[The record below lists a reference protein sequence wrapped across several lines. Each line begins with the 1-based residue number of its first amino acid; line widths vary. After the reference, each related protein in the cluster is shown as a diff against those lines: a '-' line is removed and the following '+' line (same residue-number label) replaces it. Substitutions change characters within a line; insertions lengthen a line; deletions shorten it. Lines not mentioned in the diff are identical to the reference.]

1 MTGRSVL
8 RNESGI
14 ALVSALLVLL
24 LMSSLMVGFAAMA
37 TTDTRVR
44 AISGS
49 RTQAFYF
56 AHAGLEKLTADIGD
70 LFLVNSAPTG
80 AEIDALVGDPPDLPG
95 VTWIEGDG
103 DSGYRIEFDRDA
115 NGNPDPGPGN
125 ITSGPFQGFS
135 GQIVDFTLEVTAH
148 LVDGSEAQLRKTI
161 QTVAIPLFQFGMFS
175 EMDLSFFPGPS
186 FNFGG
191 RVHTN
196 GNLFLAA
203 DPGPVSFADPVTA
216 FKEIIRTELANGQS
230 TSASHSGNVR
240 VRTSSNAY
248 RMLDRDEGSLV
259 GGLGTAENE
268 PTWTNLST
276 GVYNYNIRN
285 WRTGA
290 KELVLPI
297 VTAGASVIDL
307 IRRPVANED
316 NSAPDVFAQ
325 RYFSMASL
333 RILLSDTAADITS
346 LPTVTAD
353 PPVELGAV
361 PPVGYN
367 VLDPD
372 TPPFALSP
380 GYDLVTGNGING
392 ARTPVGTPLLG
403 GFLKIEMQR
412 ADGTWQDVTLQIL
425 NHGIAGEQ
433 WSNPLAGGAG
443 PCAGLPDPSPDAIIR
458 LQRVRDDD
466 GACLT
471 GSPLATDYWPN
482 VLYDPREGIMRDGM
496 GNTTPPNFGGI
507 MHYIELD
514 TLNLKRWL
522 EGTLA
527 GDGAN
532 ALSVNGYVVYF
543 SDRRGNRNALNQET
557 GEYGFEDVVNTPS
570 GGVPNALL
578 DAGEDVNGNGL
589 VEVYGGTP
597 RPPAPLATMNDM
609 TAPYSG
615 AIAPNSPLDVTSA
628 ANGAPNGVN
637 DTEDQ
642 RVARA
647 NPAVFFRRALKVS
660 NGRAGNI
667 PMPGLTLVSENPV
680 YVNGTWNADPSVGFV
695 EPNAA
700 TAFIADAI
708 TVLSDLFSDRVSF
721 LYAHDLNPRN
731 GNLSYFRFAAMAGK
745 GLSFPKPVGTAN
757 DFGTDGGTHNFLRYI
772 EDWNGNTLRY
782 MGSLASMFY
791 SRQAVG
797 TYKCCS
803 DVYGP
808 PTRGYEFDID
818 FLEYGL
824 LPPRTPMF
832 RDINSTGFTQI
843 IRPQ

>member
-1 MTGRSVL
+1 MIRRSVS
-8 RNESGI
+8 RDESGI

-70 LFLVNSAPTG
+70 LFLVNSAASG
-80 AEIDALVGDPPDLPG
+80 AEIDALVGDPPEFPG
-95 VTWIEGDG
+95 VTWVEGDG
-103 DSGYRIEFDRDA
+103 DSGYRITFARDA
-115 NGNPDPGPGN
+115 NDNPSPKTGVIN
-125 ITSGPFQGFS
+125 SGAFQGFS
-135 GQIVDFTLEVTAH
+135 GQIVNFTLDVTAH
-148 LVDGSEAQLRKTI
+148 LSDGSEAQLQKTI

-186 FNFGG
+186 FSFGG

-203 DPGPVSFADPVTA
+203 DPGPVSFSDPVTA
-216 FKEIIRTELANGQS
+216 VKEVIRSELANGQS
-230 TSASHSGNVR
+230 TAASHSGNVR
-240 VRTSSNAY
+240 VRTTPNAY

-259 GGLGTAENE
+259 GGLLTAENE

-285 WRTGA
+285 GRTGA
-290 KELVLPI
+290 KELELPI

-307 IRRPVANED
+307 IRRPVPNED
-316 NSAPDVFAQ
+316 NNAPDVLAQ

-333 RILLSDTAADITS
+333 RILLSDTAADITN

-353 PPVELGAV
+353 PPVELGAL
-361 PPVGYN
+361 PPAGYD

-380 GYDLVTGNGING
+380 GAGVNG
-392 ARTPVGTPLLG
+392 ARTPAGTPLLG

-412 ADGTWQDVTLQIL
+412 ADGTWQDVTLEIL
-425 NHGIAGEQ
+425 NYGIAGEQ
-433 WSNPLAGGAG
+433 WRDPLAGGGG
-443 PCAGLPDPSPDAIIR
+443 PCAGAALEASPNAILR
-458 LQRVRDDD
+458 LQRARDNDLL
-466 GACLT
+466 CLN
-471 GSPLATDYWPN
+471 GSVVATDYWPN
-482 VLYDPREGIMRDGM
+482 TLYDPREGLMRDGA
-496 GNTTPPNFGGI
+496 GDTTPPNYGGV

-514 TLNLKRWL
+514 TANLKAWL
-522 EGTLA
+522 EGGLA
-527 GDGAN
+527 GSSGPN

-543 SDRRGNRNALNQET
+543 SDRRGNRNPLDQET

-570 GGVPNALL
+570 GGVPNGVNGGTP
-578 DAGEDVNGNGL
+578 DPGEDVNGNGTL
-589 VEVYGGTP
+589 ETYGGTP
-597 RPPAPLATMNDM
+597 RLAAGM
-609 TAPYSG
+609 TAPYSA
-615 AIAPNSPLDVTSA
+615 AIRPQDRIDADND
-628 ANGAPNGVN
+628 NFN
-637 DTEDQ
+637 DTLDQ
-642 RVARA
+642 QIARA

-660 NGRAGNI
+660 NGRAGNV

-680 YVNGTWNADPSVGFV
+680 YINGTWNADPSVGFV
-695 EPNAA
+695 EPNSA
-700 TAFIADAI
+700 TAFIADAV
-708 TVLSDLFSDRVSF
+708 TLLSDVFSDRMSF
-721 LYAHDLNPRN
+721 LYAHNLNPRN
-731 GNLSYFRFAAMAGK
+731 GNLTYYRFAAMAGK
-745 GLSFPKPVGTAN
+745 GLSFPRPAGTNA

-782 MGSLASMFY
+782 RGSLASMFY

-797 TYKCCS
+797 TYKCCA

-808 PTRGYEFDID
+808 PTRGYEFDLD
-818 FLEYGL
+818 FLKYGL

-832 RDINSTGFTQI
+832 RDVNSTGFTQI

>member
-24 LMSSLMVGFAAMA
+24 LMSSLMVGFVAMA

-70 LFLVNSAPTG
+70 LFIVNASPTG
-80 AEIDALVGDPPDLPG
+80 AEIDALVGDPPDFPQPVYPG

-115 NGNPDPGPGN
+115 DGNPLPGPGN

-135 GQIVDFTLEVTAH
+135 GQIVDFRLEVTAH
-148 LVDGSEAQLRKTI
+148 LDDGSEAQLRKTI

-203 DPGPVSFADPVTA
+203 DPGPVSFSDPVTA
-216 FKEIIRTELANGQS
+216 FKEVIRTELANGQS

-240 VRTSSNAY
+240 VRTSTNAY

-290 KELVLPI
+290 KKLVLPI
-297 VTAGASVIDL
+297 VTEGASVIDL
-307 IRRPVANED
+307 IRRPVPNED
-316 NSAPDVFAQ
+316 TSAPAVLAQ

-333 RILLSDTAADITS
+333 RILLSDDPNDITS

-353 PPVELGAV
+353 PPVELGAA
-361 PPVGYN
+361 PPLGYN

-372 TPPFALSP
+372 TPPFALSQ
-380 GYDLVTGNGING
+380 GSGVNG

-403 GFLKIEMQR
+403 GFLKIDMQR
-412 ADGTWQDVTLQIL
+412 ADGTWQDVTLEIL

-433 WSNPLAGGAG
+433 WRDPLLGGSG
-443 PCAGLPDPSPDAIIR
+443 PCGSVAAPSPDAILR
-458 LQRVRDDD
+458 LQRGRDSGVDD
-466 GACLT
+466 LT
-471 GSPLATDYWPN
+471 CKNGSVNPQDYWPN
-482 VLYDPREGIMRDGM
+482 TLYDPREGITRDGM
-496 GNTTPPNFGGI
+496 ANTTPPNFGGV

-514 TLNLKRWL
+514 AGNLKRWL
-522 EGTLA
+522 DGTLA
-527 GDGAN
+527 GSGSN

-543 SDRRGNRNALNQET
+543 SDRRGNRNDLNQET

-570 GGVPNALL
+570 GGVPNQLL
-578 DAGEDVNGNGL
+578 DDGEDVNGNGVL
-589 VEVYGGTP
+589 DHYGRAP
-597 RPPAPLATMNDM
+597 RLPAAGID
-609 TAPYSG
+609 APYST
-615 AIAPNSPLDVTSA
+615 AIRPNTPVDVTDAGNPAPDGANSA
-628 ANGAPNGVN
+628 
-637 DTEDQ
+637 EDQ
-642 RVARA
+642 MIARA

-667 PMPGLTLVSENPV
+667 PMPGLTLVAENPV
-680 YVNGTWNADPSVGFV
+680 YINGTWNADPSVGFV

-700 TAFIADAI
+700 TAFVADAV
-708 TVLSDLFSDRVSF
+708 TVLSDVFSDRVSF

-731 GNLSYFRFAAMAGK
+731 GGLSYFRFAAMSGK
-745 GLSFPKPVGTAN
+745 GLSFPRPSGTNA

-797 TYKCCS
+797 TYKCCA

-808 PTRGYEFDID
+808 PTRGYEFDLD
-818 FLEYGL
+818 FLEYGK

-832 RDINSTGFTQI
+832 RDVNSTGFMQI